1 VTAPT
6 KPCSVCKKEKP
17 LTPEFYTRDRSQ
29 KSGFKPSCK
38 TCYNQKQILWRE
50 KYRPRMRVY
59 KEENR
64 ERIAEQNQAYREQ
77 NRELIRERNRAR
89 YKGLSES
96 GKLDRTKRMEQTRA
110 WRNRNPDHQR
120 EYYERNREAY
130 FVRTH
135 IRLARK
141 SNRPDN
147 FTPAD
152 WQFAL
157 DYFNGCC
164 AACGRP
170 PGLWHTLA
178 RDHWIPL
185 TDANCPGTVPSNMVP
200 LCHGIEG
207 CNNSKHDF
215 PAEQWVITTFG
226 KRKGAAILLRIA
238 EFFSHVRQVP

>member
-1 VTAPT
+1 
-6 KPCSVCKKEKP
+6 
-17 LTPEFYTRDRSQ
+17 
-29 KSGFKPSCK
+29 
-38 TCYNQKQILWRE
+38 
-50 KYRPRMRVY
+50 MRVY